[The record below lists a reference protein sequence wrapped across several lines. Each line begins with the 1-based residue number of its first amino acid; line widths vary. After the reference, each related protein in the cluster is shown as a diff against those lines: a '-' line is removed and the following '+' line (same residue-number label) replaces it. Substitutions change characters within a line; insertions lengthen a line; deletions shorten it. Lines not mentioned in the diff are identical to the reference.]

1 MGILDKI
8 KSEAAKTGGSRGK
21 FFFVKDGEKARVR
34 FLQDVD
40 DGLEVPFH
48 DSFSENINVP
58 CQTIFGR
65 ECPYCGESS
74 LRTRSQYVWS
84 VYNYEADEV
93 QIFMYPVNQ
102 CSPIGQLIAAY
113 DQYCTITDRDYVISC
128 TGKRQSK
135 SFSVLPLDKLAFR
148 NTKVKA
154 FSHEALLKHI
164 DNAYPANLQNS
175 YKSNKI
181 AEGEDFAIPFEQKNA
196 AGADD
201 AIEQAKALY
210 KQCKEKGL
218 HVEPRK
224 SAEYYKKQLEEYEK
238 QADDWNIQFD
248 ADNW

>member
-148 NTKVKA
+148 NAKAKA

-175 YKSNKI
+175 YKTNKI
-181 AEGEDFAIPFEQKNA
+181 AEGEDFEVPFEQKNA

>member
-128 TGKRQSK
+128 TGKRQNK

-148 NTKVKA
+148 NAKVKA
-154 FSHEALLKHI
+154 FSREALLKHI
-164 DNAYPANLQNS
+164 DNAYPAN
-175 YKSNKI
+175 KI
-181 AEGEDFAIPFEQKNA
+181 AEGEDFEVPFEQKNA

-201 AIEQAKALY
+201 AMEQAKALY

>member
-21 FFFVKDGEKARVR
+21 FFYVKDGEKARIR
-34 FLQDVD
+34 FLQELEE
-40 DGLEVPFH
+40 GLEVPFH
-48 DSFSENINVP
+48 DSYAENINVP

-65 ECPYCGESS
+65 ECPYCGESA
-74 LRTRSQYVWS
+74 LRSRSQYAWS

-93 QIFMYPVNQ
+93 QILMYPVNQ
-102 CSPIGQLIAAY
+102 CSPLGQFVAAN
-113 DQYCTITDRDYVISC
+113 DQYCTITDRDYVVSC
-128 TGKRQSK
+128 TGKRQNK

-148 NTKVKA
+148 NAKVKA
-154 FSHEALLKHI
+154 FSREALLKNI

-175 YKSNKI
+175 LKSNKI
-181 AEGEDFAIPFEQKNA
+181 AEGEDFEIPFEQKNA

-201 AIEQAKALY
+201 VEQAKALY
-210 KQCKEKGL
+210 KQCKDKGL

-224 SAEYYKKQLEEYEK
+224 SAEYYKKQLEEFEK
-238 QADDWNIQFD
+238 QADDWDIQFD